1 MKGFDPNA
9 LFNQAKKLKEQ
20 MAHVQDDLKERM
32 VEGQAANGLVTVV
45 ANGNREIEAIRIKPD
60 AVDPDDLEE
69 LEDLILV
76 AVRDALSKANELH
89 EREMGKVT
97 GGMDLPGMT

>member
-9 LFNQAKKLKEQ
+9 LFSQAKKLKED
-20 MAHVQDDLKERM
+20 MAKVQDDLKQRM
-32 VEGQAANGLVTVV
+32 VEGKAADGLVTCV
-45 ANGNREIEAIRIKPD
+45 ANGNQEVEAIRIKPD

-76 AVRDALSKANELH
+76 AVRNALEKARELH
-89 EREMGKVT
+89 ESEMSKIT
-97 GGMDLPGMT
+97 GGMDMPGMF